1 MNEFGISIY
10 LGIGYEKN
18 KEIIGIDDIKYLDY
32 ITDSLRFKF
41 I

>member
-18 KEIIGIDDIKYLDY
+18 KEIIGIDDI
-32 ITDSLRFKF
+32 TDSLGFKF